1 MRKTIGLI
9 TLVFGLAVVMATNA
23 PQIDAQEKAAKQKK
37 GEDKKAAPA
46 AKVGTIEIFKG
57 KDGYRF
63 RIKDVDGKVIA
74 MPPRGQ
80 DNKEDVLKDLEEIKE
95 TLAKAKPT
103 EIKD

>member
-9 TLVFGLAVVMATNA
+9 ALVFGLTVVMATNA
-23 PQIDAQEKAAKQKK
+23 PQIDAQEKGAKQKK
-37 GEDKKAAPA
+37 TDEKKAAPA
-46 AKVGTIEIFKG
+46 AKVGTIEIYKA

-63 RIKDVDGKVIA
+63 RIKDTDGKTIA

-80 DNKEDVLKDLEEIKE
+80 ENKEDVLKDLDEIKE
-95 TLAKAKPT
+95 TLAKVKPT